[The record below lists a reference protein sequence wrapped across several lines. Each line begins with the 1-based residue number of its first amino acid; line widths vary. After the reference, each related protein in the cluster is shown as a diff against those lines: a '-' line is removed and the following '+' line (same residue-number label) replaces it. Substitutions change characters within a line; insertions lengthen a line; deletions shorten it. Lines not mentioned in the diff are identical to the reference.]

1 MMNNAAVFVENYEA
15 WILLLAAVLL
25 SPRHCDHKMMRSH
38 APSYCYVSCVARKQ
52 PIRLTV
58 IGIVLYKDS
67 AIIHHALGLQGAPV
81 LQCPN
86 PQASGEA
93 YVYKQLVSGVPDK
106 LVNCVED
113 AHNTSGPLVEY
124 FPGLF
129 HRLPGK
135 TFMNLILRMKA
146 LFPPTDPW
154 VQALPGPLATVFEVR
169 GGMVE
174 MVAQVFIHGPFRYP

>member
-1 MMNNAAVFVENYEA
+1 MRADLRPFPRSYIHHFVVTMA
-15 WILLLAAVLL
+15 WTEE
-25 SPRHCDHKMMRSH
+25 
-38 APSYCYVSCVARKQ
+38 YSCKEKD
-52 PIRLTV
+52 PGLI
-58 IGIVLYKDS
+58 ILYKDS
-67 AIIHHALGLQGAPV
+67 AIIHHALELQGAPV
-81 LQCPN
+81 LQGPN

-93 YVYKQLVSGVPDK
+93 FKAYVYNQLVSGVPDK

-124 FPGLF
+124 FPCLF